1 MSEVVREYT
10 RGRDDIQ
17 GLRKSLFETQ
27 AVLTAKKN
35 GQIPLKE
42 LWQKKVELQE
52 TLRMVRDLES
62 LKVRDYIDC
71 FYESCAV
78 LVDRTTVKRSYC
90 TFAFH
95 IRLLQT
101 SSDTSSLDNCMCV
114 YFRARLTGFSG

>member
-1 MSEVVREYT
+1 MLNQRKIVEEVIEDVVKFQHGGLNHSVDTMSEVVREYT

-52 TLRMVRDLES
+52 TLRMVKDLES
-62 LKVRDYIDC
+62 LKV
-71 FYESCAV
+71 S
-78 LVDRTTVKRSYC
+78 
-90 TFAFH
+90 
-95 IRLLQT
+95 
-101 SSDTSSLDNCMCV
+101 
-114 YFRARLTGFSG
+114 